1 MLLITLTNISNLNTS
16 LQVGDMIYVTSATL
30 TNLLNSSNQSG
41 GNINANNKVG
51 FLRKIDTITP
61 TTYVLHIDTTG
72 FTATVNTGE
81 FIMFTKNNDSGLG
94 LSNDDIKGY
103 YMEVRLANNSTKEAE
118 LFSLGS
124 EVTESSK

>member
-16 LQVGDMIYVTSATL
+16 LQVGDMIYVTSTGS
-30 TNLLNSSNQSG
+30 NLFNSSNIIG
-41 GNINANNKVG
+41 GNITVNNRVG
-51 FLRKIDTITP
+51 FLRKIDQITP
-61 TTYVLHIDTTG
+61 TSYILRIDNTG
-72 FTATVNTGE
+72 FTATVNTGD
-81 FIMFTKNNDSGLG
+81 FIMFTKNNDDGVG